1 MRNFIPSIHFDI
13 ERWKYYIPM
22 DVYISSSGR
31 FKDKEGNILS
41 PTAKNNYLVF
51 RGELVHRLVM
61 TLFKPIPGCA
71 GMTIDHL
78 DHNTRNNKI
87 SNLEWVSL
95 EENQAREAADRKANE
110 QTMLERTKELLATY
124 NEKNTS
130 AITGC
135 VKLNGEIVPTIV
147 AKHILCG
154 AKDLKTCKP
163 KIESTFA
170 KIMAGTENATEIA
183 FGNNRVEIIREGN

>member
-1 MRNFIPSIHFDI
+1 MRKIFMPNLHLDI
-13 ERWKYYIPM
+13 EKWKYYIPM
-22 DVYISSSGR
+22 DVYVSSLGR
-31 FKDKEGNILS
+31 FTDKDGNILT

-61 TLFKPIPGCA
+61 TIFKPVPGCA

-78 DHNTRNNKI
+78 DHNTRNNRI

-95 EENQAREAADRKANE
+95 EENQAREEADRKANE
-110 QTMLERTKELLATY
+110 QTMLERTKELLAAY
-124 NEKNTS
+124 HAKTS
-130 AITGC
+130 TITGC
-135 VKLNGEIVPTIV
+135 VKLNGEIVPTTV

-170 KIMAGTENATEIA
+170 KIAAGTENAVEIT
-183 FGNNRVEIIREGN
+183 FGNNKIEIIREGN